1 MDKCIMDPERD
12 CVGKAKAEML
22 EKQVHEY
29 MQRSR
34 ETHAELYARVTALER
49 NDAARDA
56 QYSAIMDKLDEMS
69 GRMNEMSGRMN
80 GLTESVTALEV
91 KPAKRWDAVVDKVLL
106 VVIGAVVAFMLAKLG
121 IQ

>member
-12 CVGKAKAEML
+12 CIGKAKAEML

-56 QYSAIMDKLDEMS
+56 QYSAIMDKLNELF
-69 GRMNEMSGRMN
+69 GRID
-80 GLTESVTALEV
+80 GLTESVTELQV
-91 KPAKRWDAVVDKVLL
+91 KPARRWDTVVDKVLL
-106 VVIGAVVAFMLAKLG
+106 AVVGAVVVFILAKLG